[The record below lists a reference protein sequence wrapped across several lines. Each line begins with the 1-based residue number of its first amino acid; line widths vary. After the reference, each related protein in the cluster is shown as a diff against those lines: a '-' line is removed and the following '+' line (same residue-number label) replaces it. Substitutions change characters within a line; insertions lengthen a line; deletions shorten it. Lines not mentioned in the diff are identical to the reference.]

1 MKTEMITTSVQEQL
15 VTAGAF
21 QISVLLTS
29 DFQCVWTGG
38 GQRTSGWCRGVVWE
52 KSPGGVVAI
61 DFRWKRA
68 TVRCVSILAEDVAE
82 EYRWLGV
89 HMDNRLSQRG
99 LSRLCSLR
107 NLRSKVLESLW
118 SGRLTLCMAASWIL
132 LMLWER
138 GGDWATTCYPSAI
151 TLTTFSITK
160 DWYRT
165 SVIPHTVTPYTTLWY
180 FCCHFKFCHHVLFH
194 YYRFTFSKEFPKYG
208 IKYFLPEVTVSMGT
222 GAVCVGTR
230 RLCCAREQTQ

>member
-118 SGRLTLCMAASWIL
+118 SGRLTLCLHGCKLDTSDAVGERRWLSNNLLSIRHNPDHLLYHQGLIQDVCHTTHSNSLHYSLIFLLPFQIL
-132 LMLWER
+132 SSRLISLL
-138 GGDWATTCYPSAI
+138 P
-151 TLTTFSITK
+151 F
-160 DWYRT
+160 
-165 SVIPHTVTPYTTLWY
+165 
-180 FCCHFKFCHHVLFH
+180 HVL
-194 YYRFTFSKEFPKYG
+194 
-208 IKYFLPEVTVSMGT
+208 
-222 GAVCVGTR
+222 
-230 RLCCAREQTQ
+230 